1 MARAP
6 ERSICPWKRA
16 DIRSLISL
24 CEYACRLCEPTLLGL
39 MGATHGPNPITD
51 IAAARKTLTAHPIY
65 LWIEST
71 LPGVLRLTPVASPD
85 AQFRFVRLVVQ
96 FMVIAF
102 AEAVQPQT
110 ASNRT
115 DKKRVAAW
123 DAIDRVEGIVDIGLV
138 VLTPAKRDMLRQ
150 FLAEAKSELMSKRAK
165 GVKHPALLGFAY
177 ALQRDFAIAD
187 AKIITAFASATGI
200 NCSERT
206 AQRYVV
212 LATTA

>member
-1 MARAP
+1 
-6 ERSICPWKRA
+6 
-16 DIRSLISL
+16 
-24 CEYACRLCEPTLLGL
+24 
-39 MGATHGPNPITD
+39 
-51 IAAARKTLTAHPIY
+51 
-65 LWIEST
+65 
-71 LPGVLRLTPVASPD
+71 
-85 AQFRFVRLVVQ
+85 
-96 FMVIAF
+96 MVIAF

-110 ASNRT
+110 ARNRT
-115 DKKRVAAW
+115 DKTRVAAW
-123 DAIDRVEGIVDIGLV
+123 DAIDRVDGIVDGIVDIRLV

-165 GVKHPALLGFAY
+165 GVKHPTLLGFAY

-187 AKIITAFASATGI
+187 AKIITAFAAATGI